1 MVGANSAG
9 GNISIATGRAEFTD
23 ITFFN
28 ILAPTGGV
36 VARVASVVHV
46 SPGGGGF
53 EFKFGECEPPPD
65 RRAPGPP
72 LADIEAAVDEI
83 ERIRA

>member
-1 MVGANSAG
+1 M
-9 GNISIATGRAEFTD
+9 TT
-23 ITFFN
+23 
-28 ILAPTGGV
+28 LADDLVPDELWAIV
-36 VARVASVVHV
+36 E
-46 SPGGGGF
+46 P
-53 EFKFGECEPPPD
+53 ECEPPSD